1 MPLRNI
7 DDLER
12 LKKINAA
19 LISRVERSMDQ
30 QGNAF
35 SLFQT
40 AISLESRVRSRTEE
54 LHSTLRRLEQS
65 NIDLNAAKENAE
77 LANLS
82 KTRFLAAA
90 SHDVLQPLN
99 AAHLSVSALAE
110 VQTSEEGRNLV
121 RQVERSLE
129 TMEDLLRTLL
139 DISKL
144 DAGVVQPDVTD
155 VSLETLFSSLRSD
168 FQPVAEMKGLT
179 LKFRPVNALVRS
191 DRTLLRR
198 ILQNILSNA
207 LRYTRSGGVLVG
219 TRHRGDTIR
228 IDVADTGCGIPD
240 DQREAVFEEFHR
252 GAIPTDAG
260 LAAGGLG
267 LGLAIVRR
275 IAAALGHPVTF
286 SSKVGHGTIF
296 HIDVPVGIGDTADP
310 IASTA
315 EMERPRGY
323 GLFGTKVL
331 LVENDID
338 VLQAMTSLL
347 ERWQC
352 LVRPATSTGDA
363 LDMLGDTDWLP
374 DIVIADQHLDRGDL
388 GTTTIAEVRDY
399 LGRAVP
405 ALIVTADGS
414 ETVAKAAR
422 AAGIE
427 LMRKPLKPAQLRALL
442 AHLLA

>member
-7 DDLER
+7 NDLER

-19 LISRVERSMDQ
+19 LVSRVERSMDQ

-40 AISLESRVRSRTEE
+40 AISLENRVRTRTEE

-65 NIDLNAAKENAE
+65 NIDLSAAKENAE

-110 VQTSEEGRNLV
+110 VQTSDEGKKLV

-144 DAGVVQPDVTD
+144 DAGVVQPDIGD
-155 VSLETLFSSLRSD
+155 VSLEMLFSSLRSD
-168 FQPVAEMKGLT
+168 FLPVAEMKGLT
-179 LKFRPVNALVRS
+179 LKFRPVNAVVHS

-219 TRHRGDTIR
+219 TRHRGD
-228 IDVADTGCGIPD
+228 
-240 DQREAVFEEFHR
+240 
-252 GAIPTDAG
+252 
-260 LAAGGLG
+260 
-267 LGLAIVRR
+267 
-275 IAAALGHPVTF
+275 
-286 SSKVGHGTIF
+286 
-296 HIDVPVGIGDTADP
+296 
-310 IASTA
+310 
-315 EMERPRGY
+315 
-323 GLFGTKVL
+323 
-331 LVENDID
+331 
-338 VLQAMTSLL
+338 
-347 ERWQC
+347 
-352 LVRPATSTGDA
+352 
-363 LDMLGDTDWLP
+363 
-374 DIVIADQHLDRGDL
+374 
-388 GTTTIAEVRDY
+388 
-399 LGRAVP
+399 
-405 ALIVTADGS
+405 
-414 ETVAKAAR
+414 
-422 AAGIE
+422 
-427 LMRKPLKPAQLRALL
+427 
-442 AHLLA
+442 